1 MSADKLE
8 KLRRQVSQL
17 DAISTAPV
25 VLQPLLEI
33 LRLPPEAIRFDK
45 VVELVSYDGA
55 IAAQC
60 LRMANS
66 PLFGCRE
73 VETTRAAIMAL
84 GLQRVRSM
92 LFGLCMNRV
101 LPQEKW
107 VFEPVA
113 FWRHSLGCAL
123 VTQRMAQRIG
133 YADPE
138 KAYLAGLL
146 HDLGILVNSLL
157 CTEDFRKCVE
167 RAAAARGPLHVYEAE
182 ILGFTHC
189 DSGQLL
195 AEHWHLPADLAQVV
209 QCHHDLERLGAPSAL
224 VCLVHLSDLLCRVR
238 YLGYGY
244 DEVLGVELG
253 ADLAWQTLVKTH
265 PSLSE
270 MDVARFTMDIDG
282 AMDQI
287 VEIVDAVFGGGRQL
301 QETRAV
307 DSRTTNSGSTTIS
320 RG

>member
-1 MSADKLE
+1 MTAQKLE
-8 KLRRQVSQL
+8 KLREQVKKL
-17 DAISTAPV
+17 DSISTAPV
-25 VLQPLLEI
+25 ILQPLLDI
-33 LRLPPEAIRFDK
+33 LRMPAEKVSFDK

-60 LRMANS
+60 LRLANS
-66 PLFGCRE
+66 PLFGRRE
-73 VETTRAAIMAL
+73 VETVRAAVMAL

-92 LFGLCMNRV
+92 LFGLCINRV
-101 LPQEKW
+101 IPKDKW

-133 YADPE
+133 YAEPE

-157 CTEDFRKCVE
+157 CTEDFRKCVQSATE
-167 RAAAARGPLHVYEAE
+167 QRRALHLCEEE

-189 DSGQLL
+189 ESGQML
-195 AEHWHLPADLAQVV
+195 AEHWGLPRDLSDVAYG
-209 QCHHDLERLGAPSAL
+209 HHNVELLPTPQPL

-244 DEVLGVELG
+244 DEIMGVELG
-253 ADLAWQTLVKTH
+253 GEQAWQTLVKTH
-265 PSLSE
+265 PALAD
-270 MDVARFTMDIDG
+270 MDLARFTMDIDG

-287 VEIVDAVFGGGRQL
+287 VATVDAVFGTAQL
-301 QETRAV
+301 AA
-307 DSRTTNSGSTTIS
+307 SK
-320 RG
+320 